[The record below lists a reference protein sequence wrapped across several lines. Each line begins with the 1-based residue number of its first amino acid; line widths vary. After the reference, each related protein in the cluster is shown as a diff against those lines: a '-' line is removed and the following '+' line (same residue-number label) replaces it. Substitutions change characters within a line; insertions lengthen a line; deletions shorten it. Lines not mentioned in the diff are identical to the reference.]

1 MPNVQLFMN
10 IARLLPFVILKGCKS
25 VENAQIQ
32 YEELPCFIQIVL
44 LSTVSQSHTITKKK
58 HSIFNSD
65 HSHHVVPV
73 NRVQFLTLIP
83 VLKDRFIL
91 P

>member
-44 LSTVSQSHTITKKK
+44 LSTVSQSHTITKKN
-58 HSIFNSD
+58 I
-65 HSHHVVPV
+65 
-73 NRVQFLTLIP
+73 QFLIQITVITLYQ
-83 VLKDRFIL
+83 
-91 P
+91 